1 MTSGFVDRSK
11 LVFPQGEP
19 VLSVESGAAL
29 ADGSF
34 IIVTQAFCPQG
45 HDLVAYPG
53 GSFDGFPGI
62 SVRVS
67 GEGLDAVVSVSPM
80 HGDVRRVGGEE
91 CVDGTRYELACP
103 VCDERLPVFAE
114 CDCGTG
120 RLRSIDLVRGGGG
133 EVVAL
138 CDVAGCRRSRV
149 AEGLEVLALFDE

>member
-1 MTSGFVDRSK
+1 MTSGFVDRNK
-11 LVFPQGEP
+11 LVFPGGEP
-19 VLSVESGAAL
+19 ALSVESGAAL

-53 GSFDGFPGI
+53 ANFDGFPGI
-62 SVRVS
+62 SIRIA
-67 GEGLDAVVSVSPM
+67 GEGASEVVTISPM
-80 HGDVRRVGGEE
+80 HGDDRRAGGEE
-91 CVDGTRYELACP
+91 FVAGTPHLLACP
-103 VCDERLPVFAE
+103 VCDEELPVFAD
-114 CDCGTG
+114 CDCGSG